1 MMLFPDFDAVQ
12 SEDEEEEYLD
22 AIAEDGYQ
30 RRQVMMDQIR
40 QEIEGLP
47 SNAKD
52 AFWEG
57 WYS

>member
-1 MMLFPDFDAVQ
+1 MLFPDFDSVLA
-12 SEDEEEEYLD
+12 EDTEEEYLD
-22 AIAEDGYQ
+22 SIAEEGYK
-30 RRQVMMDQIR
+30 RRLKMNEEIQK
-40 QEIEGLP
+40 EIEHLP